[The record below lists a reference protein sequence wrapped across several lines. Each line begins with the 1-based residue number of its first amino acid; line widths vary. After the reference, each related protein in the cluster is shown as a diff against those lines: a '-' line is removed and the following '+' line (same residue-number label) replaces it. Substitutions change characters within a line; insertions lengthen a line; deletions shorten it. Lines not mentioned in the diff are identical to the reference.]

1 MARMFASDPHAIGVD
16 TDRRRYN
23 NDRAGFVHVE
33 DNRDIKALKAGGYV
47 VAGQTPK
54 TNRSFVC
61 ACGFVALINHCPR
74 CDRDDLERVES

>member
-1 MARMFASDPHAIGVD
+1 MTRLFASDPHAIGVD

-23 NDRAGFVHVE
+23 NDRAGFVHVD

-47 VAGQTPK
+47 VAGQTPR

-61 ACGFVALINHCPR
+61 ECGFVALINHCPR
-74 CDRDDLERVES
+74 CEREDLERVES